1 MELMETICD
10 SYCRWPLECRS
21 SEELEENHCKAELL
35 WIIDRLR
42 NRGLYRLDTIIAIA
56 LNDLEYQREQK
67 KLNEADRL
75 NEESAR
81 LRQQAAELLTPYEG
95 KPILDI
101 PADVLD
107 HASAILE
114 EAQALEEKWNR
125 LMKV

>member
-1 MELMETICD
+1 M
-10 SYCRWPLECRS
+10 
-21 SEELEENHCKAELL
+21 
-35 WIIDRLR
+35 
-42 NRGLYRLDTIIAIA
+42 
-56 LNDLEYQREQK
+56 
-67 KLNEADRL
+67 

-114 EAQALEEKWNR
+114 EAQALEEKWNG
-125 LMKV
+125 LMKL

>member
-1 MELMETICD
+1 MTLKDCT
-10 SYCRWPLECRS
+10 
-21 SEELEENHCKAELL
+21 KAELL

-67 KLNEADRL
+67 KLDEADCL
-75 NEESAR
+75 NKRSAR
-81 LRQQAAELLTPYEG
+81 LRQQYVDLLTPYEG

-107 HASAILE
+107 RAAALQE
-114 EAQALEEKWNR
+114 EAQMLDKEWCK
-125 LMKV
+125 LMKL

>member
-1 MELMETICD
+1 MTLKGCTKAALLWLLDWMCTHSMFWHDIEIERALNA
-10 SYCRWPLECRS
+10 L
-21 SEELEENHCKAELL
+21 ELE
-35 WIIDRLR
+35 
-42 NRGLYRLDTIIAIA
+42 
-56 LNDLEYQREQK
+56 REQK
-67 KLNEADRL
+67 KLDEADRL

>member
-1 MELMETICD
+1 MTLKDCT
-10 SYCRWPLECRS
+10 
-21 SEELEENHCKAELL
+21 KAELL

-67 KLNEADRL
+67 KLDEADRL

-107 HASAILE
+107 RAAALQE
-114 EAQALEEKWNR
+114 EAQMLDKEWCK
-125 LMKV
+125 LMKL

>member
-1 MELMETICD
+1 MTLKDCT
-10 SYCRWPLECRS
+10 
-21 SEELEENHCKAELL
+21 KAELL

-42 NRGLYRLDTIIAIA
+42 NRGLYRLDTIISIA

-67 KLNEADRL
+67 KLDEADRL

-81 LRQQAAELLTPYEG
+81 LRQQYVELLMSYEA
-95 KPILDI
+95 KSILDV

-114 EAQALEEKWNR
+114 EAQTLDKKWNR
-125 LMKV
+125 LMKL